1 MFNCKEL
8 NKTFDNKIDLFKALK
23 DNKEEILSFKMA
35 NTLKSCD
42 KGASVKSKLI
52 NVTKHLET
60 LKNIELNDDF
70 YYIVVNTTKILD
82 SHMDV
87 HLNGIW
93 SKTVQE
99 QQGKNYLVADHK
111 LEIDKVIT
119 RKEYVEMI
127 VAEIPFR
134 SIGKDYEGDTQ
145 ALIYK
150 IPKDK
155 VINEAA
161 KEWLNSGDEIEASVR
176 MQYVKIE
183 LALNS
188 DNVNDKLEKLNFDTY
203 IKEIANKDEFE
214 EINYFFIVQEA
225 KNVKESSLVVFGSN
239 NATGTLENK
248 LEPSNDT
255 LAIKGAADNITAIN
269 EMYNF
274 LNFK

>member
-1 MFNCKEL
+1 MFKCTEL
-8 NKTFDNKIDLFKALK
+8 NKSFDNVVDLYKALK

-42 KGASVKSKLI
+42 KGASVKTKLI

-60 LKNIELNDDF
+60 LKNIELNDEF
-70 YYIVVNTTKILD
+70 HYIAVNTTKILD

-111 LEIDKVIT
+111 LEIDKVIA
-119 RKEYVEMI
+119 RKEHVEMI

-155 VINEAA
+155 IVNEAA
-161 KEWLNSGDEIEASVR
+161 KEWLESGDEIEASVR

-183 LALNS
+183 LAMNS
-188 DNVNDKLEKLNFDTY
+188 DNINDKVEKANYDTY
-203 IKEIANKDEFE
+203 IKEIANKEEFE

-248 LEPSNDT
+248 RQPSDDT
-255 LAIKGAADNITAIN
+255 IAIKEAAAKALRTKNYYIN
-269 EMYNF
+269 
-274 LNFK
+274 LNS

>member
-1 MFNCKEL
+1 MFNCTEL
-8 NKTFDNKIDLFKALK
+8 NKSFDKVVDLYKALK
-23 DNKEEILSFKMA
+23 DNKEEILAFKMA

-52 NVTKHLET
+52 NVTKHLEA

-70 YYIVVNTTKILD
+70 YYIVVNTTKVLD

-111 LEIDKVIT
+111 LEIDKVIA
-119 RKEYVEMI
+119 RKEHVEMI
-127 VAEIPFR
+127 IAEIPFR

-155 VINEAA
+155 IVNEAA
-161 KEWLNSGDEIEASVR
+161 KEWLKSGDEIEASVR

-183 LALNS
+183 LAMNS
-188 DNVNDKLEKLNFDTY
+188 DNINDKVEKANYDTY
-203 IKEIANKDEFE
+203 IKEIANKDEFK

-248 LEPSNDT
+248 REPSGDT
-255 LAIKGAADNITAIN
+255 LAIKEAAAKALRTKEYFTN
-269 EMYNF
+269 
-274 LNFK
+274 LNS